1 MKRLILFIAG
11 LCCMAA
17 FVAPAAASAATL
29 LGDTSLEPTG
39 DGNQSGQAQAWP
51 YTATA
56 SGTTGSI
63 TFYLNRGNGAS
74 KAFVGLYSDASG
86 HPGSLLTSGSTTSMK
101 RGWVTVAVGAASV
114 TSGTHYWLAILGNSG
129 WVAFRDRGQN
139 TCQSAGT
146 AAKNLSTLPASWGS
160 SITWPSCPGS
170 IYLNGTTT
178 TGGTSAPSNTSRP
191 TITGT
196 AQQGQTLTTSHG
208 AWTGSPTSY
217 AYQWQRCA
225 SSCSNISGA
234 TGVTYAVQSSDVGDT
249 IDVVVTATNAAG
261 SGQATSAKTAT
272 VTASPP
278 PAAPSNTSVPT
289 ITGTAQ
295 QGQTLTASHGAWT
308 GSPTSYAYQ
317 WQRCA
322 SSCSNISGATGT
334 TYAVQSSD
342 VGDTIDVVVTAT
354 NASGS
359 GHATSAKTATVTAS
373 SPPPPPPPPPPSNG
387 LHVSGNKLLDAN
399 GTAVVLR
406 GVDRAGTEYMCAQ
419 GNGITDGPSGS
430 SEFAP
435 MVSWKINSVF
445 IGLNEDCWLGINGVK
460 SQYGGQNYINAI
472 KAEVSAAEANGL
484 FPVVAFFWG
493 DPGSELANS
502 SDDPNGGGQPALPDN
517 DHAPLFW
524 EEVADTFKSDPN
536 VIFRL
541 QEEPHPAGNSSGS
554 SAWTCWSQGDVQY
567 SPSSVNAF
575 GTAPTPTGNVS
586 HCNEKSTNNSI
597 SYSTVGMQSLL
608 NIIRGT
614 GATNVVQ
621 VPGVQYANM
630 MACTTG
636 GSPTSCGFLQPG
648 VRVTDTLATPQLM
661 ADVDVYPDYNP
672 CNSTSCY
679 SATYGPVIAQM
690 PFEAGETGIQS
701 NTTKVDQ
708 FLSWM
713 DTQNS
718 GYYAWAWDTWAGLIE
733 QLQRHRGEPVG
744 HRLQGASRL
753 GSRLGR
759 YEPGDSLPGGNR
771 PPAPR
776 PPATA
781 RSGGE
786 QG

>member
-1 MKRLILFIAG
+1 MKRLILLIAG
-11 LCCMAA
+11 LCCAAA
-17 FVAPAAASAATL
+17 FVAPAAASAAML

-63 TFYLNRGNGAS
+63 KFYLNGGNGAP

-86 HPGSLLTSGSTTSMK
+86 HPGSLLTSGSTASMK
-101 RGWVTVAVGAASV
+101 TGWITVPVGAASV
-114 TSGTHYWLAILGNSG
+114 TSGTRYWLAILGNGG

-146 AAKNLSTLPASWGS
+146 AARNLSALPASWGR

-170 IYLNGTTT
+170 IYLNGTTA
-178 TGGTSAPSNTSRP
+178 TGGTSAPSNTSKP

-208 AWTGSPTSY
+208 AWTNSPTSY

-234 TGVTYAVQSSDVGDT
+234 TATTYVLQSSDVGDT
-249 IDVVVTATNAAG
+249 IDVVMTATNAGG

-272 VTASPP
+272 VTASSP

-295 QGQTLTASHGAWT
+295 QGQTLTTSHGAWT
-308 GSPTSYAYQ
+308 NSPTSYAYQ

-322 SSCSNISGATGT
+322 SSCSNISGATATTYVLQSSDVGDTIDVVVTATNAGGSGQATSAKTATVTASSPPAAPTNSSLPTISGTAQQGQTLTASHGSWTGSPTSYAYQWQHCTSSSCSNISSATGT
-334 TYAVQSSD
+334 TYALQSSD

-359 GHATSAKTATVTAS
+359 GQATSAKTATVTAS
-373 SPPPPPPPPPPSNG
+373 SPPPPPTG
-387 LHVSGNKLLDAN
+387 LHVSGNKLLDGN
-399 GTAVVLR
+399 GSTVVLR

-430 SEFAP
+430 SEFSP
-435 MVSWKINSVF
+435 MMSWKINSVF

-460 SQYGGQNYINAI
+460 SAYGGQNYINAI
-472 KAEVSAAEANGL
+472 KAEVSAAEAAGL
-484 FPVVAFFWG
+484 YPVVGFFWG
-493 DPGSELANS
+493 DPGTELANS

-517 DHAPLFW
+517 DHTPLFW
-524 EEVADTFKSDPN
+524 EELADTFKSDPN

-567 SPSSVNAF
+567 SPGSVNAY
-575 GTAPTPTGNVS
+575 GTAPTPVLE
-586 HCNEKSTNNSI
+586 H
-597 SYSTVGMQSLL
+597 
-608 NIIRGT
+608 
-614 GATNVVQ
+614 GA
-621 VPGVQYANM
+621 
-630 MACTTG
+630 
-636 GSPTSCGFLQPG
+636 LQ
-648 VRVTDTLATPQLM
+648 R
-661 ADVDVYPDYNP
+661 
-672 CNSTSCY
+672 
-679 SATYGPVIAQM
+679 
-690 PFEAGETGIQS
+690 
-701 NTTKVDQ
+701 KVDQ
-708 FLSWM
+708 
-713 DTQNS
+713 QQH
-718 GYYAWAWDTWAGLIE
+718 
-733 QLQRHRGEPVG
+733 QLLDRGDAVAAEHHPRHRGHERGSGSRGAVREHDGLHDERVADELWVPAARGPG
-744 HRLQGASRL
+744 HRHLV
-753 GSRLGR
+753 
-759 YEPGDSLPGGNR
+759 R
-771 PPAPR
+771 PR
-776 PPATA
+776 N
-781 RSGGE
+781 
-786 QG
+786 